1 MDKKIQQG
9 LQWFEKEM
17 KKDQKEIE
25 IQNKKMIDEVK
36 TFDKSKIFVEKQ
48 KNKVSIIDKLLMI
61 FGYGKKR

>member
-1 MDKKIQQG
+1 
-9 LQWFEKEM
+9 M

-25 IQNKKMIDEVK
+25 IQKKKMIDEVK

>member
-1 MDKKIQQG
+1 
-9 LQWFEKEM
+9 M

-25 IQNKKMIDEVK
+25 IQKKKMIDKVK
-36 TFDKSKIFVEKQ
+36 TLDKSKIFVEKQ